1 MKAYFAFTQKEL
13 LESLRTYKLLIMIIV
28 FMFFGMLGPLT
39 AKLTPQIL
47 ESLMPAGM
55 QVTMGEPTAFDSWAQ
70 FFKNVSQMGFIVVA
84 ILFSG
89 IMANE
94 FNRGTLIHPLTKGLP
109 RSTVIFSKFTVASMI
124 WTISYLISFG
134 LSYGYTKYFWDSDG
148 VLNLPFAIFCLW
160 LFGIMFLAVIL
171 LGGVIFKSS
180 YGCLMFIGA
189 FIVTLFLLNIL
200 PKLQKYNP
208 IGLTS
213 KNMSLLAGDIIPKDL
228 MAMAI
233 VSIGIII
240 LSIFTAIRVFNKK
253 QI

>member
-109 RSTVIFSKFTVASMI
+109 RSTVIFFQVH
-124 WTISYLISFG
+124 
-134 LSYGYTKYFWDSDG
+134 
-148 VLNLPFAIFCLW
+148 
-160 LFGIMFLAVIL
+160 
-171 LGGVIFKSS
+171 SS
-180 YGCLMFIGA
+180 VYDMD
-189 FIVTLFLLNIL
+189 N
-200 PKLQKYNP
+200 
-208 IGLTS
+208 
-213 KNMSLLAGDIIPKDL
+213 
-228 MAMAI
+228 
-233 VSIGIII
+233 
-240 LSIFTAIRVFNKK
+240 
-253 QI
+253 

>member
-180 YGCLMFIGA
+180 YGCIMFIGA
-189 FIVTLFLLNIL
+189 FIVTLFLLKSIQNKSHID
-200 PKLQKYNP
+200 KIFRAY
-208 IGLTS
+208 
-213 KNMSLLAGDIIPKDL
+213 
-228 MAMAI
+228 
-233 VSIGIII
+233 SIGSIIVGLI
-240 LSIFTAIRVFNKK
+240 AFYMFANGFNFGTIHGERLTVLG
-253 QI
+253 QDQNE